1 MKLERVTRS
10 EEETAAVGREIAS
23 LLPRDGVIHVIGDLG
38 AGKTTL
44 IRAIASELGAD
55 PLEVASPTF
64 AIVHEY
70 PLPDGPAI
78 VHIDGYRL
86 SSSRREWLE
95 IGIDEIL
102 SSPGLKFIEWPKA
115 EFGDFAKRVAEIS
128 VTVGGDESRIIEMT
142 SQT

>member
-1 MKLERVTRS
+1 MTDMSKIPVTIV
-10 EEETAAVGREIAS
+10 TGF
-23 LLPRDGVIHVIGDLG
+23 LG

-102 SSPGLKFIEWPKA
+102 SFPGLKFIEWPKA

-128 VTVGGDESRIIEMT
+128 VTVGGDESRIIEYSIA
-142 SQT
+142 SQKSEGRRQK